1 MTAAD
6 QSKPI
11 DPKPIDLIDE
21 LRWRGLLHQCT
32 DEAGLREH
40 LKDPAHH
47 PRKIYAGF
55 DPTAPSLTIGNLVA
69 ITLLAH
75 VKRAGHIP
83 VVLMGGGT
91 GLIGDPSGKSA
102 ERTLMTRETVETHI
116 NAQRP
121 IFERVLGGEKV
132 RGAHTHTIVNN
143 ADWLCS
149 ISYIDAL
156 RDIGKFF
163 SVNMMMQKESVKARL
178 ENREQGISYTE
189 FSYMILQAYD
199 FAYLYEKQGITVQ
212 MGGSD
217 QFGNIV
223 AGTDLIRRLQA
234 EKWEAEH
241 DSLRDTLYAHQVDS
255 IIAMIEDWVE
265 VSSPEI
271 CDAYNSYVIESQNL
285 LKKVDRRNELEMS
298 RALRSVEKKEQKFFT
313 LAEAGSAPS
322 EVLAGQTRMNNLLE
336 QAVDFSISFY
346 QSRMPFGLTAPLV
359 TKADGGKF
367 GKTES
372 GAIWLTADRTS
383 PYAYYQFWL
392 NASDADAANWVK
404 VFTFLDKPTIDALL
418 ERHAANPG
426 ARELQRTLAQEA
438 TTILHGKDA
447 MEGAEAA
454 AKALFSGDIAHLDR
468 QTLLDALADVPSSN
482 ADRADLTGDGVDPVD
497 LLVSTKLAQ
506 SKREAREFIANG
518 SVAVNGAKLG
528 EGVRLTESH
537 LLHGSLMAIRR
548 GKKNWH
554 LIRWS

>member
-1 MTAAD
+1 MSAPAPSN
-6 QSKPI
+6 Q
-11 DPKPIDLIDE
+11 PIDLIDE
-21 LRWRGLLHQCT
+21 LKWRGLLHQCT

-40 LKDPAHH
+40 LSDPANH

-55 DPTAPSLTIGNLVA
+55 DPTAPSLTIGNLVP
-69 ITLLAH
+69 IMLLGH

-102 ERTLMTRETVETHI
+102 ERTLMTCETVETHI

-121 IFERVLGGEKV
+121 IFERVLGSEKV
-132 RGAHTHTIVNN
+132 VGVARLAEPGESASDPAQSDPARRAGPPIIVNN

-149 ISYIDAL
+149 ISYLDAL

-199 FAYLYEKQGITVQ
+199 FAHLYEKQGITVQ

-223 AGTDLIRRLQA
+223 AGTDLIRRKRYEFLAQIGKRYETTA
-234 EKWEAEH
+234 QDAGANITARVVKDAA
-241 DSLRDTLYAHQVDS
+241 SLGPDD
-255 IIAMIEDWVE
+255 
-265 VSSPEI
+265 
-271 CDAYNSYVIESQNL
+271 
-285 LKKVDRRNELEMS
+285 K
-298 RALRSVEKKEQKFFT
+298 
-313 LAEAGSAPS
+313 PS
-322 EVLAGQTRMNNLLE
+322 EFSAALLPTLKINIHRFPQVPLSQWERERVLREVELGDKFA
-336 QAVDFSISFY
+336 
-346 QSRMPFGLTAPLV
+346 FGLTAPLV

-372 GAIWLTADRTS
+372 GAVWLTADRTS

-392 NASDADAANWVK
+392 NASDADAAGWIK

-418 ERHAANPG
+418 ERHAANPSG
-426 ARELQRTLAQEA
+426 RELQRTLAQEA
-438 TTILHGKDA
+438 TAILHGSDA
-447 MEGAEAA
+447 MLGAEAA

-482 ADRADLTGDGVDPVD
+482 ADRVDLTGEGADAVD

-518 SVAVNGAKLG
+518 SVSVNGRKLG
-528 EGVRLTESH
+528 EGERLTESH

>member
-1 MTAAD
+1 MANAPDT
-6 QSKPI
+6 
-11 DPKPIDLIDE
+11 KPIDLIDE
-21 LRWRGLLHQCT
+21 LTWRGLLHQCT
-32 DEAGLREH
+32 DEPGLRSH
-40 LKDPAHH
+40 LSDPANH
-47 PRKIYAGF
+47 PRKVYIGF
-55 DPTAPSLTIGNLVA
+55 DPTATSLTIGNLVQ
-69 ITLLAH
+69 IMNLAR
-75 VKRAGHIP
+75 VRQAGHIP
-83 VVLMGGGT
+83 VVVMGGGT

-102 ERTLMTRETVETHI
+102 ERTLMTYERVQEHVRC
-116 NAQRP
+116 QRP
-121 IFERVLGGEKV
+121 IFDAVLGNVPGRDYLV
-132 RGAHTHTIVNN
+132 FNN
-143 ADWLCS
+143 ADWLMK
-149 ISYIDAL
+149 ISYLDAL

-199 FAYLYEKQGITVQ
+199 FAYLYENEGVTVQ

-217 QFGNIV
+217 QYGNIV
-223 AGTDLIRRLQA
+223 AGSDLIRR
-234 EKWEAEH
+234 
-241 DSLRDTLYAHQVDS
+241 RT
-255 IIAMIEDWVE
+255 
-265 VSSPEI
+265 VS
-271 CDAYNSYVIESQNL
+271 N
-285 LKKVDRRNELEMS
+285 
-298 RALRSVEKKEQKFFT
+298 
-313 LAEAGSAPS
+313 
-322 EVLAGQTRMNNLLE
+322 QTREANTDLLDSMSTTE
-336 QAVDFSISFY
+336 RV
-346 QSRMPFGLTAPLV
+346 PVFGLTAPLV

-418 ERHAANPG
+418 GRHAANPG

-438 TTILHGKDA
+438 TTILHGRAA

-482 ADRADLTGDGVDPVD
+482 ADRADLLGEGVDPIE
-497 LLVSTKLAQ
+497 LLVSVKLAQ

-518 SVAVNGAKLG
+518 SVSVNGQKLG

-537 LLHGSLMAIRR
+537 LLHGSLMALRR
-548 GKKNWH
+548 GKKLWH

>member
-1 MTAAD
+1 MGTR
-6 QSKPI
+6 
-11 DPKPIDLIDE
+11 IDLIEE

-32 DEAGLREH
+32 DEHGLREH
-40 LKDPAHH
+40 LADPGNH

-55 DPTAPSLTIGNLVA
+55 DPTAPSLTIGNLVP
-69 ITLLAH
+69 IMLLAH
-75 VKRAGHIP
+75 VKRAGHVP

-121 IFERVLGGEKV
+121 IFDAVLSGERVQGP
-132 RGAHTHTIVNN
+132 HTHTIVNN
-143 ADWLCS
+143 ADWLTK
-149 ISYIDAL
+149 ISYLDAL

-223 AGTDLIRRLQA
+223 AGTDLIRRKRAYSISAVHSTITKLKARGDVDMPGKQQLA
-234 EKWEAEH
+234 DEINSRVEML
-241 DSLRDTLYAHQVDS
+241 STLPYGEDESVRRYAMLAKELFDQVLKQ
-255 IIAMIEDWVE
+255 ELLT
-265 VSSPEI
+265 PEI
-271 CDAYNSYVIESQNL
+271 RQASEYFAVQL
-285 LKKVDRRNELEMS
+285 EL
-298 RALRSVEKKEQKFFT
+298 A
-313 LAEAGSAPS
+313 
-322 EVLAGQTRMNNLLE
+322 
-336 QAVDFSISFY
+336 
-346 QSRMPFGLTAPLV
+346 QSRPFGLTAPLV

-372 GAIWLTADRTS
+372 GAIWLTPDRTS

-392 NASDADAANWVK
+392 NASDADAANWIK
-404 VFTFLDKPTIDALL
+404 VFTFLDEPTIDALL

-438 TTILHGKDA
+438 TAILHGKDA

-482 ADRADLTGDGVDPVD
+482 ADRADLGGEGVDPVE
-497 LLVSTKLAQ
+497 LLVSVQLAQ

-518 SVAVNGAKLG
+518 SVAINGEKLG
-528 EGVRLTESH
+528 AGVRLTEAH
-537 LLHGSLMAIRR
+537 LLHGSLTAIRR

>member
-6 QSKPI
+6 HSKPI

-55 DPTAPSLTIGNLVA
+55 DPTAPSLTIGNLVP
-69 ITLLAH
+69 IMLLGH

-116 NAQRP
+116 KAQRP
-121 IFERVLGGEKV
+121 IFNAVLGSSKIKHGKKKQKLH
-132 RGAHTHTIVNN
+132 RHKILNN
-143 ADWLCS
+143 SKWLCK

-199 FAYLYEKQGITVQ
+199 FAYLYERDGITVQ
-212 MGGSD
+212 LGGSD

-223 AGTDLIRRLQA
+223 AGLA
-234 EKWEAEH
+234 
-241 DSLRDTLYAHQVDS
+241 
-255 IIAMIEDWVE
+255 
-265 VSSPEI
+265 
-271 CDAYNSYVIESQNL
+271 L
-285 LKKVDRRNELEMS
+285 LKDRAMVRFISAAMDVKHSYSQLVNENGSKVIRELELWFNS
-298 RALRSVEKKEQKFFT
+298 LAKLGASKQTFQICGRVVSPKEAQDLLRQEDLPPWFVQK
-313 LAEAGSAPS
+313 LQKLDQAAQE
-322 EVLAGQTRMNNLLE
+322 LE
-336 QAVDFSISFY
+336 ECEYSF
-346 QSRMPFGLTAPLV
+346 GVTAPLV

-392 NASDADAANWVK
+392 NASDADAANWIK
-404 VFTFLDKPTIDALL
+404 IFTFLDRPTVEALL

-426 ARELQRTLAQEA
+426 ARELQRTLAKEA
-438 TTILHGKDA
+438 TTILHGKAA
-447 MEGAEAA
+447 MVGAAAA

-482 ADRADLTGDGVDPVD
+482 ADRVDLTGEGGGVDPVD

-518 SVAVNGAKLG
+518 SVAVNGTKLG

>member
-1 MTAAD
+1 MANASNT
-6 QSKPI
+6 
-11 DPKPIDLIDE
+11 KPIDLIDE
-21 LRWRGLLHQCT
+21 LTWRGLLHQCT
-32 DEAGLREH
+32 DEAGLRKH
-40 LKDPAHH
+40 LSEPATA

-55 DPTAPSLTIGNLVA
+55 DPTAPSLTIGNLVP
-69 ITLLAH
+69 IMLLGH
-75 VKRAGHIP
+75 VKRAGHVP

-132 RGAHTHTIVNN
+132 SGAHTHTIVNN

-199 FAYLYEKQGITVQ
+199 FAHLYEKQGITVQ
-212 MGGSD
+212 LGGSD

-223 AGTDLIRRLQA
+223 AGTDLIRRIHGSRFIS
-234 EKWEAEH
+234 EEAEAV
-241 DSLRDTLYAHQVDS
+241 YA
-255 IIAMIEDWVE
+255 ATGKPRGEL
-265 VSSPEI
+265 VSFKS
-271 CDAYNSYVIESQNL
+271 DVA
-285 LKKVDRRNELEMS
+285 
-298 RALRSVEKKEQKFFT
+298 
-313 LAEAGSAPS
+313 
-322 EVLAGQTRMNNLLE
+322 RM
-336 QAVDFSISFY
+336 A
-346 QSRMPFGLTAPLV
+346 FGLTAPLV

-392 NASDADAANWVK
+392 NASDADAANWIK

-426 ARELQRTLAQEA
+426 AREMQRTLAQEA

-468 QTLLDALADVPSSN
+468 QTLLDALADVPSSS
-482 ADRADLTGDGVDPVD
+482 ADRVDLTGEGVDPIE

>member
-1 MTAAD
+1 M
-6 QSKPI
+6 
-11 DPKPIDLIDE
+11 
-21 LRWRGLLHQCT
+21 
-32 DEAGLREH
+32 
-40 LKDPAHH
+40 
-47 PRKIYAGF
+47 
-55 DPTAPSLTIGNLVA
+55 
-69 ITLLAH
+69 
-75 VKRAGHIP
+75 
-83 VVLMGGGT
+83 
-91 GLIGDPSGKSA
+91 
-102 ERTLMTRETVETHI
+102 
-116 NAQRP
+116 
-121 IFERVLGGEKV
+121 
-132 RGAHTHTIVNN
+132 IVNN
-143 ADWLCS
+143 ADWLCQ
-149 ISYIDAL
+149 ISFLDAL

-199 FAYLYEKQGITVQ
+199 FAHLYEKQQITVQ

-223 AGTDLIRRLQA
+223 AGTDLVRRRRHDFAQRLAQRYVSVAKTETPTANVTQA
-234 EKWEAEH
+234 I
-241 DSLRDTLYAHQVDS
+241 LRDTIQQNVDAS
-255 IIAMIEDWVE
+255 PTEFAAAVWPTLKINLDRYPT
-265 VSSPEI
+265 VSVSHEERSRI
-271 CDAYNSYVIESQNL
+271 NFEYEL
-285 LKKVDRRNELEMS
+285 GDR
-298 RALRSVEKKEQKFFT
+298 F
-313 LAEAGSAPS
+313 
-322 EVLAGQTRMNNLLE
+322 
-336 QAVDFSISFY
+336 I
-346 QSRMPFGLTAPLV
+346 FGLTAPLV

-372 GAIWLTADRTS
+372 GAIWLTPDRTS

-392 NASDADAANWVK
+392 NASDADAANWIK

-482 ADRADLTGDGVDPVD
+482 ADRADLVGEGVDPIE
-497 LLVSTKLAQ
+497 LLVSIKLAQ
-506 SKREAREFIANG
+506 SKRESREFIANG
-518 SVAVNGAKLG
+518 SVSVNGQKLG
-528 EGVRLTESH
+528 EGTRLTESH

-548 GKKNWH
+548 GKKLWH

>member
-1 MTAAD
+1 MATPSN
-6 QSKPI
+6 Q
-11 DPKPIDLIDE
+11 PIDLIDE
-21 LRWRGLLHQCT
+21 LTWRGLLHQCT
-32 DEAGLREH
+32 DEAGLRAH
-40 LKDPAHH
+40 LADPTNH

-132 RGAHTHTIVNN
+132 HGSHPHTIVNN

-149 ISYIDAL
+149 ISYLDAL

-199 FAYLYEKQGITVQ
+199 FAHLYEKEGITVQ

-223 AGTDLIRRLQA
+223 AGVDLIRKALAVVIFDAQEIMLQLGKRLRITP
-234 EKWEAEH
+234 EG
-241 DSLRDTLYAHQVDS
+241 LQVPS
-255 IIAMIEDWVE
+255 GLT
-265 VSSPEI
+265 
-271 CDAYNSYVIESQNL
+271 DAIRNGRAAVPSNL
-285 LKKVDRRNELEMS
+285 DLN
-298 RALRSVEKKEQKFFT
+298 
-313 LAEAGSAPS
+313 
-322 EVLAGQTRMNNLLE
+322 E
-336 QAVDFSISFY
+336 QATRWLNLYNKIVDHWKNLGDAVPADLFRIISRHRDNLDHV
-346 QSRMPFGLTAPLV
+346 SGENVFGLTAPLV

-372 GAIWLTADRTS
+372 GAVWLTPDRTS

-392 NASDADAANWVK
+392 NASDADAANWIK

-418 ERHAANPG
+418 GRHAANPG
-426 ARELQRTLAQEA
+426 TRELQRTLAQEA
-438 TTILHGKDA
+438 TSILHGTAA

-482 ADRADLTGDGVDPVD
+482 ADRVDLTGEGTDAVD
-497 LLVSTKLAQ
+497 LLISTKLAQ

-518 SVAVNGAKLG
+518 SVSVNGRKLG
-528 EGVRLTESH
+528 DGERLTESH